1 MLDKSREFQHAIYI
15 KPISAFEKSIE
26 TYSSVLVTCLSYL
39 ETRAS
44 VLPILAHTRNIH
56 HPINRIGHF
65 CFPFQWSTDASH
77 VPRLSELANGLLL
90 RLMVVVEET
99 LKDLGVSPEE
109 LREVQ
114 RKRSYITACY
124 FQAVTC
130 Y

>member
-1 MLDKSREFQHAIYI
+1 MF
-15 KPISAFEKSIE
+15 
-26 TYSSVLVTCLSYL
+26 
-39 ETRAS
+39 
-44 VLPILAHTRNIH
+44 LAQTRNIH
-56 HPINRIGHF
+56 HPIARISTF
-65 CFPFQWSTDASH
+65 CLPFQWSTDAGH

>member
-1 MLDKSREFQHAIYI
+1 MCWINAKNFGMHN
-15 KPISAFEKSIE
+15 ISSPFLHLKKALKRI
-26 TYSSVLVTCLSYL
+26 LVTCSSFF
-39 ETRAS
+39 EIHAS
-44 VLPILAHTRNIH
+44 VLPCLAQTRNIH
-56 HPINRIGHF
+56 HPIARIGHF
-65 CFPFQWSTDASH
+65 YFPFQWSTDAGH